1 MSASQ
6 AARDDRSVR
15 TSGEHPVTEPPPIP
29 VRFAW
34 RRYLDETSSATA
46 EAYELVE
53 QLAWRKLTAEL
64 TKLERPLDVTNE
76 QP

>member
-1 MSASQ
+1 MSTNPAR
-6 AARDDRSVR
+6 RDDRPVR
-15 TSGEHPVTEPPPIP
+15 ASGEHPVTAPPSMP
-29 VRFAW
+29 VRLAW

-53 QLAWRKLTAEL
+53 QLAWRRLTAKLTR
-64 TKLERPLDVTNE
+64 LERPLDVTSE